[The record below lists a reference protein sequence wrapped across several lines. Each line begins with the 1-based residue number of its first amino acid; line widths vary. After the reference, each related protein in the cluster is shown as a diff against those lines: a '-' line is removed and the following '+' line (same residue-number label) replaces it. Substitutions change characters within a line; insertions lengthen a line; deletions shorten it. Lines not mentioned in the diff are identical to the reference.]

1 MNRRP
6 IHAAPL
12 GSAALLG
19 SAAPLA
25 LAVLSSIFVGCRGVR
40 EEQVFDEE
48 AQLELYVTTA
58 TYLYEDGSLV
68 RAQDQA
74 VKALELDPEN
84 KAMRRMIGWIR
95 LRQGSVEDLI
105 IAERFFR
112 DLLEEDDDSAATL
125 LGLATTLERK
135 GLGYDQAARAI
146 AAGERPPPEG
156 TSVEDEARL
165 LAKKSLDAW
174 HESLELYERTLVEG
188 EGSTRTMNGLQR
200 VHALLGGYEESLSW
214 SDKLLARSTAEL
226 EDWQRMLQA
235 EDLSEDEEALLR
247 TNEEEATTLQV
258 DTLLFRATLLQRLG
272 RRDEAAEHLDRVIAL
287 RPEVAQL
294 YSRRAQLLAELGEFQ
309 RAIED
314 IDHFLK
320 LSSEPFDHPDVQ
332 RAFDLRAS
340 CEIELDKLAGG

>member
-1 MNRRP
+1 MNRRQ
-6 IHAAPL
+6 L
-12 GSAALLG
+12 SAALL
-19 SAAPLA
+19 PL
-25 LAVLSSIFVGCRGVR
+25 LGLLSTGCYGVHQETR
-40 EEQVFDEE
+40 INEE

-74 VKALELDPEN
+74 VKALELDPRN
-84 KAMRRMIGWIR
+84 KAMRRMVGWIR
-95 LRQGSVEDLI
+95 LRQGTGPDLV

-112 DLLEEDDDSAATL
+112 DLLRERDESAATL

-135 GLGYDQAARAI
+135 GLAYDQAARDLASGAR
-146 AAGERPPPEG
+146 AAPEG
-156 TSVEDEARL
+156 TSAESEARS

-200 VHALLGGYEESLSW
+200 IHALLGDYDESLAW

-235 EDLSEDEEALLR
+235 EDLSEDEEELLR
-247 TNEEEATTLQV
+247 TNEAEATALQV
-258 DTLLFRATLLQRLG
+258 DTLLFRASLLQRLG
-272 RRDEAAEHLDRVIAL
+272 SRDEAAGHLDRVIAL
-287 RPEVAQL
+287 RPETAQL

-314 IDHFLK
+314 IDHFLR
-320 LSSEPFDHPDVQ
+320 LSTEPFDHPDVQ
-332 RAFDLRAS
+332 RAFDLRAD
-340 CEIELDKLAGG
+340 CEMELDQLAER